1 MDIELYQKF
10 VNKTAFFPKS
20 SQGRN
25 LSYLVMGIVEEVGEI
40 YEFIVKKENLENLNE
55 TELYSFKVEYILE
68 QIIKESGDLLW
79 YITAICKEMNFSLE
93 RLMQYPKVKKNKHI
107 SNSSLLIYLGNLSG
121 AVKKIIR
128 DDNEKIT
135 DKKSDLIIN
144 NLCYILMFILQL
156 CDENNI
162 KFKVVL
168 EMNVKKIKSRQKRG
182 TLKGSGNDR

>member
-1 MDIELYQKF
+1 MDIEHYQKF

-40 YEFIVKKENLENLNE
+40 FEFIVKKETLNE
-55 TELYSFKVEYILE
+55 TEYILE

-79 YITAICKEMNFSLE
+79 YITAICNEINFSLE
-93 RLMQYPKVKKNKHI
+93 RLMQYAKVKKNKHI
-107 SNSSLLIYLGNLSG
+107 SNNSLLIYLGNLSG
-121 AVKKIIR
+121 AVKKMIR
-128 DDNEKIT
+128 DDYEKIT

-144 NLCYILMFILQL
+144 NLCYILMFVLQL
-156 CDENNI
+156 CDENNV

-168 EMNVKKIKSRQKRG
+168 EINAKKIKDRQKRG

>member
-1 MDIELYQKF
+1 MDIEHYQKF

-40 YEFIVKKENLENLNE
+40 FEFIVKKETLNE
-55 TELYSFKVEYILE
+55 TEYILE

-79 YITAICKEMNFSLE
+79 YITAICNEINFSLE
-93 RLMQYPKVKKNKHI
+93 RLMQYAKVKKNKHI

-121 AVKKIIR
+121 AVKKMIR

-144 NLCYILMFILQL
+144 NLCYILMFVLQL
-156 CDENNI
+156 CDENNV

-168 EMNVKKIKSRQKRG
+168 EINAKKIKDRQKRG

>member
-1 MDIELYQKF
+1 MDIEHYQKF

-40 YEFIVKKENLENLNE
+40 FEFIVKKETFN
-55 TELYSFKVEYILE
+55 EYILE
-68 QIIKESGDLLW
+68 QTIKESGDLLW
-79 YITAICKEMNFSLE
+79 YITAICNEINFSLE
-93 RLMQYPKVKKNKHI
+93 RLMQYAKVKKNKHI
-107 SNSSLLIYLGNLSG
+107 SNNSLLIYLGNLSG
-121 AVKKIIR
+121 AVKKMIR

-144 NLCYILMFILQL
+144 NLCYILMFVLQL
-156 CDENNI
+156 CDENNV

-168 EMNVKKIKSRQKRG
+168 EINAKKIKDRQKRG

>member
-1 MDIELYQKF
+1 MDIEHYQKF
-10 VNKTAFFPKS
+10 VNETAFFPKS

-40 YEFIVKKENLENLNE
+40 FEFIVKKETLNE
-55 TELYSFKVEYILE
+55 NEYILE

-79 YITAICKEMNFSLE
+79 YITAICNEINFSLE
-93 RLMQYPKVKKNKHI
+93 RLMQYAKVKKNKHI
-107 SNSSLLIYLGNLSG
+107 SNNSLLIYLGNLSG
-121 AVKKIIR
+121 AVKKMIR

-144 NLCYILMFILQL
+144 NLCYILMFVLQL
-156 CDENNI
+156 CDENNV

-168 EMNVKKIKSRQKRG
+168 EINAKKIKDRQKRG

>member
-1 MDIELYQKF
+1 MDIEHYQKF

-40 YEFIVKKENLENLNE
+40 FEFIVKKETLNE
-55 TELYSFKVEYILE
+55 NEYILE
-68 QIIKESGDLLW
+68 QTIKESGDLLW
-79 YITAICKEMNFSLE
+79 YITAICNEINFSLE
-93 RLMQYPKVKKNKHI
+93 RLMQYTKVKKNKHI
-107 SNSSLLIYLGNLSG
+107 SNNSLLIYLGNLSG
-121 AVKKIIR
+121 AVKKMIR
-128 DDNEKIT
+128 DDYEKIT

-144 NLCYILMFILQL
+144 NLCYILMFVLQL
-156 CDENNI
+156 CDENNV

-168 EMNVKKIKSRQKRG
+168 EINAKKIKDRQKRG

>member
-1 MDIELYQKF
+1 MDIERYQKF

-40 YEFIVKKENLENLNE
+40 FEFIVKKETLNE
-55 TELYSFKVEYILE
+55 TEYILE
-68 QIIKESGDLLW
+68 QTIKESGDLLW
-79 YITAICKEMNFSLE
+79 YITAICNEINFSLE
-93 RLMQYPKVKKNKHI
+93 KLMQYAKVKKNKHI
-107 SNSSLLIYLGNLSG
+107 SNSFLLICLGNLSG
-121 AVKKIIR
+121 AVKKMIR

-144 NLCYILMFILQL
+144 NLCYILIFILQL
-156 CDENNI
+156 CEENNV

-168 EMNVKKIKSRQKRG
+168 EMNVKKIESRQKRG

>member
-1 MDIELYQKF
+1 MDIEHYQKF

-40 YEFIVKKENLENLNE
+40 FEFIVKKETFN
-55 TELYSFKVEYILE
+55 EYILE

-79 YITAICKEMNFSLE
+79 YITAICNEINFSLE
-93 RLMQYPKVKKNKHI
+93 RLMQYAKVKKNKHI
-107 SNSSLLIYLGNLSG
+107 SNNSLLIYLGNLSG
-121 AVKKIIR
+121 AVKKMIR
-128 DDNEKIT
+128 DDYEKIT

-144 NLCYILMFILQL
+144 NLCYILMFVLQL
-156 CDENNI
+156 CDENNV

-168 EMNVKKIKSRQKRG
+168 EINAKKIKDRQKRG

>member
-1 MDIELYQKF
+1 MDIEHYQKF

-40 YEFIVKKENLENLNE
+40 FEFIVKKETLN
-55 TELYSFKVEYILE
+55 EYILE

-79 YITAICKEMNFSLE
+79 YITAICNEINFSLE
-93 RLMQYPKVKKNKHI
+93 RLMQYAKVKKNKHI

-121 AVKKIIR
+121 AVKKMIR

-144 NLCYILMFILQL
+144 NLCYILMFVLQL
-156 CDENNI
+156 CDENNV

-168 EMNVKKIKSRQKRG
+168 EINAKKIKDRQKRG

>member
-1 MDIELYQKF
+1 MDIEHYQKF

-40 YEFIVKKENLENLNE
+40 FEFIVKKETLNE
-55 TELYSFKVEYILE
+55 NEYILE

-79 YITAICKEMNFSLE
+79 YITAICNEINFSLE
-93 RLMQYPKVKKNKHI
+93 RLMQYAKVKKNKHI

-121 AVKKIIR
+121 AVKKMIR

-144 NLCYILMFILQL
+144 NLCYILMFVLQL
-156 CDENNI
+156 CDENNV

-168 EMNVKKIKSRQKRG
+168 EINAKKIKDRQKRG

>member
-1 MDIELYQKF
+1 MDIEHYQKF

-40 YEFIVKKENLENLNE
+40 FEFIVKKETLNE
-55 TELYSFKVEYILE
+55 NEYILE
-68 QIIKESGDLLW
+68 QTIKESGDLLW
-79 YITAICKEMNFSLE
+79 YITAICNEINFSLE
-93 RLMQYPKVKKNKHI
+93 RLMQYAKVKKNKHI
-107 SNSSLLIYLGNLSG
+107 SNNSLLIYLGNLSG
-121 AVKKIIR
+121 AVKKMIR

-144 NLCYILMFILQL
+144 NLCYILMFVLQL
-156 CDENNI
+156 CDENNV

-168 EMNVKKIKSRQKRG
+168 EINAKKIKDRQKRG

>member
-1 MDIELYQKF
+1 MDIEHYQKF

-40 YEFIVKKENLENLNE
+40 FEFIVKKETFN
-55 TELYSFKVEYILE
+55 EYILE
-68 QIIKESGDLLW
+68 QTIKESGDLLW
-79 YITAICKEMNFSLE
+79 YITAICNEINFSLE
-93 RLMQYPKVKKNKHI
+93 RLMQYAKVKKNKHI
-107 SNSSLLIYLGNLSG
+107 SNNSLLIYLGNLSG
-121 AVKKIIR
+121 AVKKMIR
-128 DDNEKIT
+128 DDYEKIT

-144 NLCYILMFILQL
+144 NLCYILMFVLQL
-156 CDENNI
+156 CDENNV

-168 EMNVKKIKSRQKRG
+168 EINAKKIKDRQKRG

>member
-1 MDIELYQKF
+1 MDIEHYQKF

-40 YEFIVKKENLENLNE
+40 FEFIVKKETLNE
-55 TELYSFKVEYILE
+55 NEYILE

-79 YITAICKEMNFSLE
+79 YITAICNEINFSLE
-93 RLMQYPKVKKNKHI
+93 RLMQYAKVKKNKHI
-107 SNSSLLIYLGNLSG
+107 SNNSLLIYLGNLSG
-121 AVKKIIR
+121 AVKKMIR

-144 NLCYILMFILQL
+144 NLCYILMFVLQL
-156 CDENNI
+156 CDENNV

-168 EMNVKKIKSRQKRG
+168 EINAKKIKDRQKRG

>member
-1 MDIELYQKF
+1 MDIEHYQKF

-40 YEFIVKKENLENLNE
+40 FEFIVKKETLNE
-55 TELYSFKVEYILE
+55 NEYILE
-68 QIIKESGDLLW
+68 QTIKESGDLLW
-79 YITAICKEMNFSLE
+79 YITAICNEINFSLE
-93 RLMQYPKVKKNKHI
+93 RLMQYAKVKKNKHI
-107 SNSSLLIYLGNLSG
+107 SNNSLLIYLGNLSG
-121 AVKKIIR
+121 AVKKMIR
-128 DDNEKIT
+128 DDYEKIT

-144 NLCYILMFILQL
+144 NLCYILMFVLQL
-156 CDENNI
+156 CDENNV

-168 EMNVKKIKSRQKRG
+168 EINAKKIKDRQKRG

>member
-1 MDIELYQKF
+1 MDIEHYQKF

-40 YEFIVKKENLENLNE
+40 FEFIVKKETLN
-55 TELYSFKVEYILE
+55 KYILE

-79 YITAICKEMNFSLE
+79 YITAICNEINFSLE
-93 RLMQYPKVKKNKHI
+93 RLMQYAKVKKNKHI
-107 SNSSLLIYLGNLSG
+107 SNNSLLIYLGNLSG
-121 AVKKIIR
+121 AVKKMIR

-144 NLCYILMFILQL
+144 NLCYILIFVLQL
-156 CDENNI
+156 CDENNV

-168 EMNVKKIKSRQKRG
+168 EINAKKIKDRQKRG

>member
-1 MDIELYQKF
+1 MDIEHYQKF

-40 YEFIVKKENLENLNE
+40 FEFIVKKETLN
-55 TELYSFKVEYILE
+55 EYILE

-79 YITAICKEMNFSLE
+79 YITAICNEINFSLE
-93 RLMQYPKVKKNKHI
+93 RLMQYTKVKKNKHI
-107 SNSSLLIYLGNLSG
+107 SNNSLLIYLGNLSG
-121 AVKKIIR
+121 AVKKMIR
-128 DDNEKIT
+128 DDYEKIT

-144 NLCYILMFILQL
+144 NLCYILMFVLQL
-156 CDENNI
+156 CDENNV

-168 EMNVKKIKSRQKRG
+168 EINAKKIKDRQKRG

>member
-1 MDIELYQKF
+1 MDIEHYQKF

-40 YEFIVKKENLENLNE
+40 FEFIVKKETLN
-55 TELYSFKVEYILE
+55 EYILE

-79 YITAICKEMNFSLE
+79 YITAICNEINFSLE
-93 RLMQYPKVKKNKHI
+93 RLMQYAKVKKNKHI

-121 AVKKIIR
+121 AVKKMIR

-144 NLCYILMFILQL
+144 NLCYILIFVLQL
-156 CDENNI
+156 CDENNV

-168 EMNVKKIKSRQKRG
+168 EINAKKIKDRQKRG

>member
-1 MDIELYQKF
+1 MDIEHYQKF

-25 LSYLVMGIVEEVGEI
+25 LSYLVMGIIEEVGEI
-40 YEFIVKKENLENLNE
+40 FEFIVKKETFN
-55 TELYSFKVEYILE
+55 EYILE
-68 QIIKESGDLLW
+68 QTIKESGDLLW
-79 YITAICKEMNFSLE
+79 YITAICNEINFSLE
-93 RLMQYPKVKKNKHI
+93 RLMQYAKVKKNKHI
-107 SNSSLLIYLGNLSG
+107 SNNSLLIYLGNLSG
-121 AVKKIIR
+121 AVKKMIR

-144 NLCYILMFILQL
+144 NLCYILMFVLQL
-156 CDENNI
+156 CDENNV

-168 EMNVKKIKSRQKRG
+168 EINAKKIKDRQKRG

>member
-1 MDIELYQKF
+1 MDIEHYQKF

-40 YEFIVKKENLENLNE
+40 FEFIVKKETLN
-55 TELYSFKVEYILE
+55 EYILE

-79 YITAICKEMNFSLE
+79 YITAICNEINFSLE
-93 RLMQYPKVKKNKHI
+93 RLMQYAKVKKNKHI
-107 SNSSLLIYLGNLSG
+107 SNNSLLIYLGNLSG
-121 AVKKIIR
+121 AVKKMIR

-144 NLCYILMFILQL
+144 NLCYILMFVLQL
-156 CDENNI
+156 CDENNV

-168 EMNVKKIKSRQKRG
+168 EINAKKIKDRQKRG

>member
-1 MDIELYQKF
+1 MDIEHYQKF

-40 YEFIVKKENLENLNE
+40 FEFIVKKETLNE
-55 TELYSFKVEYILE
+55 NEYILE
-68 QIIKESGDLLW
+68 QTIKESGDLLW
-79 YITAICKEMNFSLE
+79 YITAICNEINFSLE
-93 RLMQYPKVKKNKHI
+93 RLMQYAKVKKNKHI

-121 AVKKIIR
+121 AVKKMIR

-144 NLCYILMFILQL
+144 NLCYILMFVLQL
-156 CDENNI
+156 CDENNV

-168 EMNVKKIKSRQKRG
+168 EINAKKIKDRQKRG

>member
-1 MDIELYQKF
+1 MDIEHYQKF

-40 YEFIVKKENLENLNE
+40 FEFIVKKETFN
-55 TELYSFKVEYILE
+55 EYILE
-68 QIIKESGDLLW
+68 QTIKESGDLLW
-79 YITAICKEMNFSLE
+79 YITAICNEINFSLE
-93 RLMQYPKVKKNKHI
+93 RLMQYAKVKKNKHI
-107 SNSSLLIYLGNLSG
+107 SNISLLIYLGNLSG
-121 AVKKIIR
+121 AVKKMIR

-144 NLCYILMFILQL
+144 NLCYILMFVLQL
-156 CDENNI
+156 CDENNV

-168 EMNVKKIKSRQKRG
+168 EINAKKIKDRQKRG

>member
-1 MDIELYQKF
+1 MDIEHYQKF

-40 YEFIVKKENLENLNE
+40 FEFIVKKETLN
-55 TELYSFKVEYILE
+55 EYILE

-79 YITAICKEMNFSLE
+79 YITAICNEINFSLE
-93 RLMQYPKVKKNKHI
+93 RLMQYAKVKKNKHI
-107 SNSSLLIYLGNLSG
+107 SNNSLLIYLGNLSG
-121 AVKKIIR
+121 AVKKMIR

-144 NLCYILMFILQL
+144 NLCYILIFVLQL
-156 CDENNI
+156 CDENNV

-168 EMNVKKIKSRQKRG
+168 EINAKKIKDRQKRG

>member
-1 MDIELYQKF
+1 MDIEHYQKF

-40 YEFIVKKENLENLNE
+40 FEFIVKKETLN
-55 TELYSFKVEYILE
+55 EYILE

-79 YITAICKEMNFSLE
+79 YITAICNEINFSLE
-93 RLMQYPKVKKNKHI
+93 RLMQYAKVKKNKHI
-107 SNSSLLIYLGNLSG
+107 SNNSLLIYLGNLSG
-121 AVKKIIR
+121 AVKKMIR
-128 DDNEKIT
+128 DDYEKIT

-144 NLCYILMFILQL
+144 NLCYILMFVLQL
-156 CDENNI
+156 CDENNV

-168 EMNVKKIKSRQKRG
+168 EINAKKIKDRQKRG

>member
-1 MDIELYQKF
+1 MDIEHYQKF

-40 YEFIVKKENLENLNE
+40 FEFIVKKETLNE
-55 TELYSFKVEYILE
+55 NEYILE

-79 YITAICKEMNFSLE
+79 YITAICNEINFSLE
-93 RLMQYPKVKKNKHI
+93 RLMQYAKVKKNKHI
-107 SNSSLLIYLGNLSG
+107 SNNSLLIYLGNLSG
-121 AVKKIIR
+121 AVKKMIR

-144 NLCYILMFILQL
+144 NLCYILIFVLQL
-156 CDENNI
+156 CDENNV

-168 EMNVKKIKSRQKRG
+168 EINAK
-182 TLKGSGNDR
+182 

>member
-1 MDIELYQKF
+1 MDIEHYQKF

-40 YEFIVKKENLENLNE
+40 FEFIVKKETFNEN
-55 TELYSFKVEYILE
+55 EYILE
-68 QIIKESGDLLW
+68 QTIKESGDLLW
-79 YITAICKEMNFSLE
+79 YITAICNEINFSLE
-93 RLMQYPKVKKNKHI
+93 RLMQYAKVKKNKHI
-107 SNSSLLIYLGNLSG
+107 SNNSLLIYLGNLSG
-121 AVKKIIR
+121 AVKKMIR
-128 DDNEKIT
+128 DDYEKIT

-144 NLCYILMFILQL
+144 NLCYILMFVLQL
-156 CDENNI
+156 CDENNV

-168 EMNVKKIKSRQKRG
+168 EINAKKIKDRQKRG

>member
-1 MDIELYQKF
+1 MDIEHYQKF

-40 YEFIVKKENLENLNE
+40 FEFIVKKETLNE
-55 TELYSFKVEYILE
+55 NEYILE
-68 QIIKESGDLLW
+68 QTIKESGDLLW
-79 YITAICKEMNFSLE
+79 YITAICNEINFSLE
-93 RLMQYPKVKKNKHI
+93 RLMQYAKVKKNKHI
-107 SNSSLLIYLGNLSG
+107 SNNSLLIYLGNLSG
-121 AVKKIIR
+121 AVKKMIR

-144 NLCYILMFILQL
+144 NLCYILIFVLQL
-156 CDENNI
+156 CDENNV

-168 EMNVKKIKSRQKRG
+168 EINAKKIKDRQKRG

>member
-1 MDIELYQKF
+1 MDIEHYQKF

-40 YEFIVKKENLENLNE
+40 FEFIVKKETLNE
-55 TELYSFKVEYILE
+55 NEYILE

-79 YITAICKEMNFSLE
+79 YITAICNEINFSLE
-93 RLMQYPKVKKNKHI
+93 RLMQYTKVKKNKHI
-107 SNSSLLIYLGNLSG
+107 SNNSLLIYLGNLSG
-121 AVKKIIR
+121 AVKKMIR
-128 DDNEKIT
+128 DDYEKIT

-144 NLCYILMFILQL
+144 NLCYILMFVLQL
-156 CDENNI
+156 CDENNV

-168 EMNVKKIKSRQKRG
+168 EINAKKIKDRQKRG

>member
-1 MDIELYQKF
+1 MDIEHYQKF

-40 YEFIVKKENLENLNE
+40 FEFIVKKETLNE
-55 TELYSFKVEYILE
+55 NKYILE
-68 QIIKESGDLLW
+68 QTIKESGDLLW
-79 YITAICKEMNFSLE
+79 YITAICNEINFSLE
-93 RLMQYPKVKKNKHI
+93 RLMQYTKVKKNKHI
-107 SNSSLLIYLGNLSG
+107 SNNSLLIYLGNLSG
-121 AVKKIIR
+121 AVKKMIR

-144 NLCYILMFILQL
+144 NLCYILIFVLQL
-156 CDENNI
+156 CDENNV

-168 EMNVKKIKSRQKRG
+168 EINAKKIKDRQKRG

>member
-1 MDIELYQKF
+1 MDIERYQKF

-25 LSYLVMGIVEEVGEI
+25 LSYLVMGVVEEVGEI
-40 YEFIVKKENLENLNE
+40 FEFIVKKETLNE

-68 QIIKESGDLLW
+68 QTIKESGDLLW
-79 YITAICKEMNFSLE
+79 YITAICNEINFSLE
-93 RLMQYPKVKKNKHI
+93 RLMQYAKVKKNKHI

-121 AVKKIIR
+121 AVKKMIR

-144 NLCYILMFILQL
+144 NLCYILMFVLQL
-156 CDENNI
+156 CDENNV

-168 EMNVKKIKSRQKRG
+168 EINAKKIKDRQKRG